1 MSRPTKRSRQ
11 EVDCDGCNGG
21 NPECV
26 GHCRPTPNM
35 QSSRTYLPHE
45 VVATQYYG
53 QPAFS
58 GMPGSYGYFAPQY
71 GRPPLPAPPAPAPAP
86 PHPAP
91 ANLGPS
97 YEYMISQLDENTVR
111 LILTGLASV
120 SPAAQ
125 ATIISSFQ
133 QQMRMIQE
141 RVINF
146 DQYSRDAWHILNTS
160 EYTEGRGSEQ
170 FEASFDAY
178 SDVVACIEA
187 IGKETHVQGSY
198 GTKLSA
204 LETLRKIAKTI
215 LLAGDTLGSEVRR
228 QFQHESCLADT
239 MMRIARSMTAEEQR
253 RAGANTD
260 EKGSLAAKL
269 RWVCDEANGYC
280 IEGLSSL
287 RDVLVL
293 IGGPDKPD
301 EPGAREEPRNHV
313 VGNIPLGAWH

>member
-1 MSRPTKRSRQ
+1 
-11 EVDCDGCNGG
+11 
-21 NPECV
+21 
-26 GHCRPTPNM
+26 
-35 QSSRTYLPHE
+35 
-45 VVATQYYG
+45 
-53 QPAFS
+53 
-58 GMPGSYGYFAPQY
+58 
-71 GRPPLPAPPAPAPAP
+71 
-86 PHPAP
+86 
-91 ANLGPS
+91 
-97 YEYMISQLDENTVR
+97 MISQLDENTVR